1 MRELSF
7 NHWSSGAGR
16 GESQNLLDC
25 VRMTQDDGFKW
36 SDTDCVFTKASP
48 ICERNI
54 KRGED
59 EEEKK
64 GKEEEK
70 EELKEEKEELQEEK
84 NKEKREEEELKE
96 EKSKEKKK

>member
-16 GESQNLLDC
+16 GGSQNLLDC

-54 KRGED
+54 KRV
-59 EEEKK
+59 KMKRRRK
-64 GKEEEK
+64 GKRR
-70 EELKEEKEELQEEK
+70 
-84 NKEKREEEELKE
+84 KR
-96 EKSKEKKK
+96 KS